1 MCSKNEDL
9 PRFITFYELKIKEKV
24 IKHYKVFDTSKK
36 QVELMADEKVEAK
49 AELNKLKTQKQK
61 ESGGMADL
69 EKMILAKR

>member
-1 MCSKNEDL
+1 
-9 PRFITFYELKIKEKV
+9 
-24 IKHYKVFDTSKK
+24 
-36 QVELMADEKVEAK
+36 MADEKVEAK